1 MANICGSTSGCDAEP
16 QETSAIVNSEHQR
29 RDIAEPI
36 VTISCY
42 KGELRLTLQH
52 DAGSAEYVEQFKRER
67 VIERLHALD
76 PVDPLTALGMAGS
89 QNCFGVF
96 NLSWQAR
103 EHAEW
108 PGQIAEEVDE
118 IRAAIA
124 ATHGTKL
131 RYVIWAGMGGSIE
144 DKLMYQATGLLRRGP
159 RFYALD
165 STDPAKLK
173 YILADIA
180 RRSGQPIANALR
192 STLVVGM
199 ALGMTSFEPVRN
211 LEKLAALYGK
221 YRIDS
226 RPNFIYLTLPGS
238 LLDRFAGPRGYRRVE
253 LQLDGANSTAGR
265 HSGPLTRGS
274 LYPLALAGIDLR
286 KWMQATFLT
295 PREIDTGL
303 RLAAFLHAQGVAG
316 RDKVTLLLP
325 PAWAGAALWTK
336 QDFEESLGK
345 SDDLGVK
352 IVIGERIR
360 RGRYRPDRV
369 FLAVQSSLKLKGHPV
384 AQLKFPKGA
393 LLSRYMQF
401 MHYVVFGMAYL
412 RHMNFVTQPSVE
424 LYKSIA
430 NELDSAA
437 DWRMFVH
444 PWNRDITLS
453 AAAPTAAT
461 FAELLRNL
469 VASRKVEYAEL
480 TFFGD
485 TRYSPQG
492 CQMRRTLERAGERLF
507 RSRLNIPVDIYEG
520 PAMNH
525 SYHEMIIGHGKCFS
539 IILLSEKQE
548 RIAAIDYRSDYHE
561 AQFLATKMALER
573 RGRHVF
579 AITVKDL
586 SPRSLATLD
595 EFFRQTAA
603 SIR

>member
-1 MANICGSTSGCDAEP
+1 M
-16 QETSAIVNSEHQR
+16 
-29 RDIAEPI
+29 
-36 VTISCY
+36 
-42 KGELRLTLQH
+42 LLTLHH
-52 DAGSAEYVEQFKRER
+52 DGGSPEYFEQFQRER
-67 VIERLHALD
+67 VIERLRALD
-76 PVDPLTALGMAGS
+76 PADPLTALGMAGN

-103 EHAEW
+103 EHPEW
-108 PGQIAEEVDE
+108 PGQVAAEVGE

-124 ATHGTKL
+124 ATHGSRL
-131 RYVIWAGMGGSIE
+131 RHVIWAGMGGSIE
-144 DKLMYQATGLLRRGP
+144 DKLMYQAAGLLRRGP

-180 RRSGQPIANALR
+180 RRSRQPIAQALR

-211 LEKLAALYGK
+211 LEKLAALYAK
-221 YRIDS
+221 HRIDS

-253 LQLDGANSTAGR
+253 LQLDRANSTAGR

-286 KWMQATFLT
+286 KWMQATFLN
-295 PREIDTGL
+295 PQEIDTAL
-303 RLAAFLHAQGVAG
+303 RLAAFLHAHGVAG

-325 PAWAGAALWTK
+325 RAWAGAALWAK

-345 SDDLGVK
+345 SEDLGVK

-360 RGRYRPDRV
+360 RGDYRPDRV
-369 FLAVQSSLKLKGHPV
+369 FLSVQPGPNLQALWRAGHPV
-384 AQLKFPKGA
+384 ALLKFPGGA
-393 LLSRYMQF
+393 LLARYMQF

-412 RHMNFVTQPSVE
+412 RRMNFVTQPSVE

-437 DWRMFVH
+437 AWKKFARGRVKRG
-444 PWNRDITLS
+444 NITLP
-453 AAAPTAAT
+453 AVAAT
-461 FAELLRNL
+461 PAQFAQLLGGL
-469 VASRKVEYAEL
+469 TDSRAIEYAEL

-492 CQMRRTLERAGERLF
+492 RQMRRTLDRAGERLF
-507 RSRLNIPVDIYEG
+507 RLRLNVPVDIYEG

-539 IILLSEKQE
+539 IVLLSEKQE
-548 RIAAIDYRSDYHE
+548 RIAAIDYSPDYHI
-561 AQFLATKMALER
+561 AQFLATQMALER
-573 RGRHVF
+573 KGRRVI

-586 SPRSLATLD
+586 SPRSLATLAQ
-595 EFFRQTAA
+595 FFRQTAA

>member
-1 MANICGSTSGCDAEP
+1 
-16 QETSAIVNSEHQR
+16 
-29 RDIAEPI
+29 
-36 VTISCY
+36 
-42 KGELRLTLQH
+42 LRLTLHH
-52 DAGSAEYVEQFKRER
+52 DGNSAEYFEQFKRER
-67 VIERLHALD
+67 VIERLNALD
-76 PVDPLTALGMAGS
+76 AVDPLTALGMAGS

-103 EHAEW
+103 EHPEW
-108 PGQIAEEVDE
+108 PGQITAEVNE

-124 ATHGTKL
+124 ATHGTRL

-144 DKLMYQATGLLRRGP
+144 DKLMYQAVGLLRRGP

-173 YILADIA
+173 YILADIT
-180 RRSGQPIANALR
+180 RRSGQPIAKALR

-211 LEKLAALYGK
+211 LEKLAALYAK

-238 LLDRFAGPRGYRRVE
+238 LLDRFAGPRGYRQVE

-274 LYPLALAGIDLR
+274 LYPLALAGVDLH
-286 KWMQATFLT
+286 KWMQGTFLT
-295 PREIDTGL
+295 LQEIDTAL

-316 RDKVTLLLP
+316 RDKVTLLLQR
-325 PAWAGAALWTK
+325 AWAGAGLWTK

-345 SDDLGVK
+345 SEELGVK
-352 IVIGERIR
+352 IVIGERLR
-360 RGRYRPDRV
+360 RGDYRQDRV
-369 FLAVQSSLKLKGHPV
+369 FLAVQTGLKLKAHPV
-384 AQLKFPKGA
+384 ALLKFPAGA
-393 LLSRYMQF
+393 LLPRYMQF

-412 RHMNFVTQPSVE
+412 RGMNFVTQPSVE

-437 DWRMFVH
+437 AWKSFQRGRVKCG
-444 PWNRDITLS
+444 NLS
-453 AAAPTAAT
+453 LPAEAAT
-461 FAELLRNL
+461 PEQFAALMRTLTD
-469 VASRKVEYAEL
+469 SRAIEYAEL

-485 TRYSPQG
+485 TRYHPQG
-492 CQMRRTLERAGERLF
+492 RQMRRTLDRAGECLF
-507 RSRLNIPVDIYEG
+507 RSHLNIPVDIYEG
-520 PAMNH
+520 PPMNH

-539 IILLSEKQE
+539 IVLLSGMQE
-548 RIAAIDYRSDYHE
+548 RIAAIDYSPEYHI
-561 AQFLATKMALER
+561 AQFLATQMALQRKGR
-573 RGRHVF
+573 RVM

-586 SPRSLATLD
+586 SQRSLAALD

-603 SIR
+603 CLR

>member
-1 MANICGSTSGCDAEP
+1 
-16 QETSAIVNSEHQR
+16 
-29 RDIAEPI
+29 
-36 VTISCY
+36 
-42 KGELRLTLQH
+42 LLLTLHH
-52 DAGSAEYVEQFKRER
+52 DGATADYFEQFKRER

-76 PVDPLTALGMAGS
+76 PDDPLTALGMAGS

-103 EHAEW
+103 EHPEW
-108 PGQIAEEVDE
+108 PGRIAADVDE
-118 IRAAIA
+118 IRAAITA
-124 ATHGTKL
+124 KHGTRL

-144 DKLMYQATGLLRRGP
+144 DKLMYQAVGLLRRGP

-173 YILADIA
+173 NILADIA
-180 RRSGQPIANALR
+180 RRSGQPIAQALR
-192 STLVVGM
+192 STLVMGM

-211 LEKLAALYGK
+211 LEKLAELYAK

-238 LLDRFAGPRGYRRVE
+238 LLDRFSGPRGYRRVE
-253 LQLDGANSTAGR
+253 LQLDGAYSTAGR

-274 LYPLALAGIDLR
+274 LYPLALAGVDLR
-286 KWMQATFLT
+286 KWMQATFLV
-295 PREIDTGL
+295 PREIETAL
-303 RLAAFLHAQGVAG
+303 RLAAFLHAHGVAG

-325 PAWAGAALWTK
+325 RAWAGAALWTK

-345 SDDLGVK
+345 SEDLGVK
-352 IVIGERIR
+352 IVIGERMR
-360 RGRYRPDRV
+360 SDYRPDRL
-369 FLAVQSSLKLKGHPV
+369 FLAMQSNPNLKAYPV
-384 AQLKFPKGA
+384 ALLKFPTGA

-430 NELDSAA
+430 NELDPAA
-437 DWRMFVH
+437 AWIKFARGRVKH
-444 PWNRDITLS
+444 GAITLP
-453 AAAPTAAT
+453 AEAAT
-461 FAELLRNL
+461 PAQFAELLHGL
-469 VASRKVEYAEL
+469 TDSRKVEYAEL

-492 CQMRRTLERAGERLF
+492 RQMRRSLDRAGERLF

-539 IILLSEKQE
+539 IVLLSEKQE
-548 RIAAIDYRSDYHE
+548 RIAAIDYGPEYHI
-561 AQFLATKMALER
+561 AQFLATQMALER
-573 RGRHVF
+573 KGRRVM

-586 SPRSLATLD
+586 SQRSLATLN

-603 SIR
+603 CLT